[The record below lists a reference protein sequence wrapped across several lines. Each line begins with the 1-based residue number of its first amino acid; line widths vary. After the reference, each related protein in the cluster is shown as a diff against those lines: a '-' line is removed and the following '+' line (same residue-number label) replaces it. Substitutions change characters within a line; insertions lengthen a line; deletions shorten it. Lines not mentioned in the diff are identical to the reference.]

1 MLGHDNKKFVLF
13 VPFVDLYIIRI
24 FVTIMKLSETNYN
37 NAQTGCCALIN
48 PEEFDGK
55 EFVWENKLFVKDHI
69 RSFLHMPLNFG
80 SVMGRMHAKVESAEA
95 YPENG
100 IMLSDETSLWG
111 ADAYLEV
118 DREVPGCEMASMSG
132 TFLAKVFE
140 GPYSNM
146 RQWIQEM
153 EEYVG
158 SQNKELK
165 KMYFY
170 YSACPKCAKTFGKNY
185 VVIFAQVA

>member
-1 MLGHDNKKFVLF
+1 M
-13 VPFVDLYIIRI
+13 
-24 FVTIMKLSETNYN
+24 TITDVFRYLLSLLVNRNSMKLSETNYN
-37 NAQTGCCALIN
+37 NAQTGCCALLN

-55 EFVWENKLFVKDHI
+55 EFVWNDKLFVKDHV

-80 SVMGRMHAKVESAEA
+80 AVMGRLHKKVETAEA
-95 YPENG
+95 YPKNG
-100 IMLSDETSLWG
+100 VVLSDEKSLWG
-111 ADAYLEV
+111 SDIYVEI
-118 DREVPGCEMASMSG
+118 DREVPECEMATLSG
-132 TFLAKVFE
+132 TFLAKVYE

-153 EEYVG
+153 EEYVR
-158 SQNKELK
+158 SQDKELK